1 MGGSKFY
8 GVNIYGHQSLLGG
21 GGVGGDPPQKKLE
34 IWSAPGAIFRPIL
47 GLLRDSS

>member
-21 GGVGGDPPQKKLE
+21 GGVPPKIFRNMKC
-34 IWSAPGAIFRPIL
+34 SRSDFRPIL
-47 GLLRDSS
+47 GLLRVSS

>member
-21 GGVGGDPPQKKLE
+21 GGVGGAPPKFLE
-34 IWSAPGAIFRPIL
+34 I
-47 GLLRDSS
+47 